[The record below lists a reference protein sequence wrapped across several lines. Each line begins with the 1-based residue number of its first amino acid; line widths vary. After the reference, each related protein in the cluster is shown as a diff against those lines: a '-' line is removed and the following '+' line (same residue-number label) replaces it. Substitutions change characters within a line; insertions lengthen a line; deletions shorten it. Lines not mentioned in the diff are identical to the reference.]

1 MHLERGQV
9 AVVTGGASG
18 LGRALAR
25 QFAERGLSLVL
36 GDVEKGPLDETVA
49 AFEADGVQ
57 VLGVATDV
65 RFADQVDA
73 LAAATLERF
82 GRVDVV
88 CNNAGVG
95 TMSGATWELPIEDWK
110 WVMEVNLDG
119 VLHGIRSFVPHLVAQ
134 GSGQVV
140 NTASMAGISSGPSM
154 APYLVSKHAVVA
166 LSQGLRD
173 ELAETAPAVGVTIVC
188 PGTMATN
195 IGNSERTRPAEL
207 SRPASPHDATRLDG
221 FPIWIDSIT
230 EGEPMP
236 ADDAAA
242 IVVEA
247 VEAGREFAYPNGG
260 MAGAHAWLDRI
271 GSALPTQ

>member
-1 MHLERGQV
+1 MQLQRGQV

-18 LGRALAR
+18 LGLALAR
-25 QFAERGLSLVL
+25 NFADRGLSVVL
-36 GDVEKGPLDETVA
+36 GDVEKGPLDDAVA
-49 AFEADGVQ
+49 AFESDGVP

-88 CNNAGVG
+88 CNNAGIG
-95 TMSGATWELPIEDWK
+95 TMSGSTWELPIEDWK
-110 WVMEVNLDG
+110 WVMAVNLDG
-119 VLHGIRSFVPHLVAQ
+119 VLNGIRSFVPHLVAQ
-134 GSGQVV
+134 GSGHVV

-173 ELAETAPAVGVTIVC
+173 ELAETAPGVGVTIVC

-195 IGNSERTRPAEL
+195 IGTSERNRPAEL
-207 SRPASPHDATRLDG
+207 SRPASRYDATKLDG
-221 FPIWIDSIT
+221 FPAWIDSIT
-230 EGEPMP
+230 EGDPMDP
-236 ADDAAA
+236 ATAAA
-242 IVVEA
+242 IVVAA
-247 VEAGREFAYPNGG
+247 VEADRELAFPNGG

-271 GSALPTQ
+271 GRALPTD